1 LKKNDPVTRYRIL
14 SVGTDLDLLKTRQAV
29 LASCGYDSL
38 SATPE
43 DFDEKLRSGRFDLV
57 ILSVMLSEQEK
68 RDIQAKL
75 PVGTRPLVLERLM
88 FPDELLRFV
97 AEALG

>member
-1 LKKNDPVTRYRIL
+1 
-14 SVGTDLDLLKTRQAV
+14 
-29 LASCGYDSL
+29 
-38 SATPE
+38 
-43 DFDEKLRSGRFDLV
+43 
-57 ILSVMLSEQEK
+57 VMLSEQEK